1 MANQNELVY
10 TEIAELATNHAIK
23 KQRVQVLEND
33 LKNEKDILAELQNT
47 ILKHLQ
53 ILEKTSL
60 AVYIEGT
67 GTVMLYYR
75 DTHRVEEQLRVEG
88 PIELLG

>member
-10 TEIAELATNHAIK
+10 TEIAELATDHARR
-23 KQRVQVLEND
+23 KQRVQLLESE
-33 LKNEKDILAELQNT
+33 LKSEKDIFTEVQKT

-53 ILEKTSL
+53 VLDKKSL

-67 GTVMLYYR
+67 GNIMLYYR
-75 DTHRVEEQLRVEG
+75 DTHGIEEQLRVEG